1 MEILV
6 QDKFKITSDK
16 ELNYVVEVKTINKT
30 GKNIGKERWSIFG
43 YYHNLAHLAE
53 DLLDAMPMDSEAKSI
68 DNLVKAVYS
77 SRDAILEAIKQT
89 KK

>member
-16 ELNYVVEVKTINKT
+16 ELNYVVEVRTIRKS
-30 GKNIGKERWSIFG
+30 GKNKGSEAWGIFG
-43 YYHNLAHLAE
+43 YYPNLAHLAE
-53 DLLDAMPMDSEAKSI
+53 DLLDAMPMDSDAKSI
-68 DNLVKAVYS
+68 EELVKAVYS
-77 SRDAILEAIKQT
+77 SRDAIVEAIKQI